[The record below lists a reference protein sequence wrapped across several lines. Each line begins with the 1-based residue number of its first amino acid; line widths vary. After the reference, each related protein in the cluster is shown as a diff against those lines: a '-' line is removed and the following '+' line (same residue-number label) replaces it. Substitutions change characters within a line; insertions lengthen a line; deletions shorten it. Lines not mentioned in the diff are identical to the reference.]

1 MEQFDIDQI
10 NRLILNK
17 HHLTN
22 NTKIDDI
29 LKITEDL
36 CGLHGTGTIEPYLSL
51 FVRMNNFKKEDL
63 DIELYEKKTLGKIR
77 GMRKTLFIETEELIP
92 IVHNVI
98 KYMTVRRD
106 NKYLEIRE
114 ISRKEYRD
122 LANQILALL
131 DKKEMSTTELKET
144 LNSPKDIVAVIS
156 VMLDEM
162 LILRGKPLK
171 SWRDRRLYYA
181 PFLKY
186 FPNIK
191 FEDYSESE
199 STKLLIEKYVKRYG
213 PVTEKDIVWWLGI
226 TKKKIQNALDTL
238 QSEFEHIK
246 INQIEHDYI
255 IHKQDLEKIRSKDKY
270 NQTAINILPGLDPYI
285 MGYKDRERYVD
296 YNYYEY
302 VFDRS
307 GNGTTTILVDGKVVG
322 VWDIIEKPEP
332 QIKLYLIR
340 EIEKSIM
347 KKIEEE
353 AKKIGK
359 FITEKDVDIRKCK
372 KMTPLTKRTMGGFM
386 SPLKDC

>member
-1 MEQFDIDQI
+1 
-10 NRLILNK
+10 
-17 HHLTN
+17 
-22 NTKIDDI
+22 
-29 LKITEDL
+29 LKIPANTVIV
-36 CGLHGTGTIEPYLSL
+36 T
-51 FVRMNNFKKEDL
+51 
-63 DIELYEKKTLGKIR
+63 
-77 GMRKTLFIETEELIP
+77 RKDEIIIETEELIP